1 MLATHAGIVSNA
13 LTGLSGMAIAKP
25 GASPSVKPPR
35 WGAPGDA
42 GSLGHARASA
52 PPERV
57 VRGVRADPS
66 TRGRVARWHGTEW
79 VHAAGGKD
87 RLNFLYPGQQR
98 CCLSAPLPVSE
109 TQQLFKAETMICE
122 MSF

>member
-52 PPERV
+52 PPERAAL
-57 VRGVRADPS
+57 GVRADPS
-66 TRGRVARWHGTEW
+66 TRGRVARWHSTGW

-87 RLNFLYPGQQR
+87 RLNFLYSPHT
-98 CCLSAPLPVSE
+98 CSVPLQAGGAYYVY
-109 TQQLFKAETMICE
+109 I
-122 MSF
+122 